1 MINEKNIQEL
11 QVKIYEIPT
20 IYEWTFSGFSGRHAT
35 LFRLIIS
42 IVIPSIL
49 PIVFFIASNVS
60 VPSLDFWIL
69 LSLFLVGFLLTRY
82 LILPDRTYHYHLTSI
97 GIHYSEQVAVPDS
110 AYTFVRGFA
119 WVGIAVCIV
128 ALIFIGPLAFV
139 GVGGCALLSFGLT
152 KFSPEIVEKEVYFS
166 EQLII
171 FDPIKDTLLDLA
183 TGNTDHP
190 KFDRT
195 IFFRSFD
202 DKKKVLDRIR
212 ECHQDV
218 EYHLL
223 EHIND
228 QYKHPIFNRDPQNE

>member
-1 MINEKNIQEL
+1 MISDQEL
-11 QVKIYEIPT
+11 NKLAENLHSSEVVFSWEYTGFGGHRAAIARWIGAV
-20 IYEWTFSGFSGRHAT
+20 FSGCLPLIL
-35 LFRLIIS
+35 LFISDVPVKSALFWGYVLICMGG
-42 IVIPSIL
+42 VL
-49 PIVFFIASNVS
+49 AVRFLFMADRYFRYNLTPIGIFYTEQVS
-60 VPSLDFWIL
+60 VPE
-69 LSLFLVGFLLTRY
+69 G
-82 LILPDRTYHYHLTSI
+82 
-97 GIHYSEQVAVPDS
+97 

-119 WVGIAVCIV
+119 WVGILVCIM
-128 ALIFIGPLAFV
+128 ALFLIGPLAFV

-152 KFSPEIVEKEVYFS
+152 KFTPEVEELDVYFS

-202 DKKKVLDRIR
+202 EKKKFLDRIR